1 MSPKPSPRPALRKAP
16 DSGVHP
22 AAPRLVAVMPEV
34 PEVASAALAGKKK
47 GGKDSKDK
55 DEPEAELVVK
65 LPKPLRKKLKAK
77 AQEHGLTAEDATYVL
92 IRVWV
97 DG

>member
-1 MSPKPSPRPALRKAP
+1 MSTKPSPRPALRKAP

-34 PEVASAALAGKKK
+34 PEVGSAALAGKKK
-47 GGKDSKDK
+47 SGGKDSKD
-55 DEPEAELVVK
+55 EPETELVIK
-65 LPKPLRKKLKAK
+65 LPKAMRKKLKAK